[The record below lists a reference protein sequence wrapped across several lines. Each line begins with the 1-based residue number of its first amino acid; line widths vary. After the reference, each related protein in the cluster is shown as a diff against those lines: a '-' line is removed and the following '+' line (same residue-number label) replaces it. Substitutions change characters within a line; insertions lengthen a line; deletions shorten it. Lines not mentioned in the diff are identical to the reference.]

1 MGKALKNGRMGHGI
15 QEIGGMGMLMD
26 REFLIM

>member
-15 QEIGGMGMLMD
+15 QEIGEMGMLMD